1 MRVIDRVKSL
11 KTKFNK
17 FFPAKYLSLFQ
28 ALSEKTVSVYGL
40 IVLIFLLVILLE
52 YSTQSAY
59 VFGYLYTGAIVL
71 ANDHIS
77 RSAVIVVTVAA
88 TGLTLLNIIIP
99 ISALDNPITFANR
112 LIAVMAL
119 ILTAWLSDRNC
130 FYQSVENLFKSFP
143 GHSKPVMVLH
153 NINLQ
158 VYPGE
163 FVCIVGTSGCGKST
177 LLNILAGLLPPSTGQ
192 VLIDQDPVRGPGPDR
207 GMVFQSYTL
216 FPWLSVADNI
226 GFGLKLR
233 HLSSSEQK
241 QRIAY
246 YLEVVG
252 LVAFARAYPKQLSG
266 GQKQRVAIARAL
278 ANEPEVLLMDEPFGA
293 LDAQTKEQMQQ
304 FFHNLW
310 ETTGTTVLMITHD
323 VEEAIFLSQ
332 RIYVMKSNPGQ
343 IQTEIAVQFPRHRD
357 LELKLS
363 SEFITIKRSIIQALR
378 QDFEP

>member
-1 MRVIDRVKSL
+1 MSD
-11 KTKFNK
+11 
-17 FFPAKYLSLFQ
+17 
-28 ALSEKTVSVYGL
+28 E
-40 IVLIFLLVILLE
+40 LLTPKL
-52 YSTQSAY
+52 
-59 VFGYLYTGAIVL
+59 
-71 ANDHIS
+71 
-77 RSAVIVVTVAA
+77 
-88 TGLTLLNIIIP
+88 
-99 ISALDNPITFANR
+99 
-112 LIAVMAL
+112 
-119 ILTAWLSDRNC
+119 
-130 FYQSVENLFKSFP
+130 SVENLFKSFP

-177 LLNILAGLLPPSTGQ
+177 LLNILAGLIPASTGQ
-192 VLIDQDPVRGPGPDR
+192 VLLDQDPIRGPGPDR

-233 HLSSSEQK
+233 HLSPAEQK

-252 LVAFARAYPKQLSG
+252 LTTFARAYPKQLSG